1 MTEIK
6 LKVTDQHLR
15 AVVYPLIASGG
26 INENRITVEF
36 EGTEWPGYVCGVA
49 FNTDDD
55 PDTIYTQN
63 LDSNNQCIV
72 PWEVTE
78 KAGTLFVAVFGTATS
93 DVKRTTEVTAIEI
106 VNGAGNGNAIPAPPT
121 PTVYD
126 QLVAL
131 INTKQDLLVSGTN
144 IKTVNNQ
151 SLLGSGNI
159 TTGGITRYDYGG
171 ALFSDLYNT
180 FYTLGRLP
188 VIRGTDDLLYF
199 PVDMQT
205 DSSPTLFTFATIENG
220 VNNSIIKYITI
231 DSSENWSSSS
241 EDVQEKL
248 ISGTNIK
255 TINNTSLLGSGDI
268 SISGVSDLFVC
279 TWGTT
284 TFNEIYSAV
293 DAGKLPIVFY
303 NSIMY
308 IFRLRDANY
317 CYFGSYIGGTGIS
330 YGVKCQRVTN
340 AWTGNNVNLQAK
352 NLVTSISS
360 ASTDA
365 QYPSA
370 KCVYDAISAITTSG
384 LAEFPV
390 TLTTANYSS
399 GAYGETVAGLSAY
412 SKFFVMPDPGYG
424 FGKYYDSDLS
434 FAYAG
439 TTFYAYTGNYQS
451 VDLHIV
457 IYAYN

>member
-36 EGTEWPGYVCGVA
+36 EGTEWTGYVCGVA
-49 FNTDDD
+49 FNTDED

-78 KAGTLFVAVFGTATS
+78 KAGTLFVAVFGTATT

-144 IKTVNNQ
+144 IKTVNSQ

-159 TTGGITRYDYGG
+159 DISSAGIFRCTTV
-171 ALFSDLYNT
+171 NT
-180 FYTLGRLP
+180 FSEIYAAFYTNGLLP
-188 VIRGTDDLLYF
+188 VFDDGTGRKYY
-199 PVDMQT
+199 PVDMAQ
-205 DSSPTLFTFATIENG
+205 SSPTAFEFVSTVEDSTGIDIAVAF
-220 VNNSIIKYITI
+220 VNST
-231 DSSENWSSSS
+231 
-241 EDVQEKL
+241 DVWNVYDHGHLQDLL

-268 SISGVSDLFVC
+268 SISGASNLYIC
-279 TWGTT
+279 TFDTT
-284 TFNEIYSAV
+284 TYAEITQALN
-293 DAGKLPIVFY
+293 DGKLPYCIYDDFLY
-303 NSIMY
+303 IYSNSDGTYHNFKVCRTTNNI
-308 IFRLRDANY
+308 
-317 CYFGSYIGGTGIS
+317 SYIRVNASNIWSFGGST
-330 YGVKCQRVTN
+330 
-340 AWTGNNVNLQAK
+340 LQPVSGR
-352 NLVTSISS
+352 VTSISS
-360 ASTDA
+360 SSTDA

-370 KCVYDAISAITTSG
+370 KCVYDVITAISSSG
-384 LAEFPV
+384 LAEFKV
-390 TLTTANYSS
+390 TLTTANFST
-399 GAYGETVAGLSAY
+399 GAYTETVAGLSAY
-412 SKFFVMPDPGYG
+412 SKYFVMPDPDYN
-424 FGKYYDSDLS
+424 FGKYYASDMRFS
-434 FAYAG
+434 ING
-439 TTFYAYTGNYQS
+439 NTFNAFTGSYQS

>member
-36 EGTEWPGYVCGVA
+36 EGTEWTGYVCGVA
-49 FNTDDD
+49 FNTDED
-55 PDTIYTQN
+55 PETIYTQN

-93 DVKRTTEVTAIEI
+93 DVKRTTEVTAITI
-106 VNGAGNGNAIPAPPT
+106 VDGAGNGNAIPAPPT

-144 IKTVNNQ
+144 IKTVNSQ
-151 SLLGSGNI
+151 SLLGSGNVAI
-159 TTGGITRYDYGG
+159 ESIYWVKFGTTT
-171 ALFSDLYNT
+171 FSDIYNAMAAKK
-180 FYTLGRLP
+180 LP
-188 VIRGTDDLLYF
+188 VIYETSGAYYYPYKIPTSSPAALYF
-199 PVDMQT
+199 FNL
-205 DSSPTLFTFATIENG
+205 SEYNLSIRITL
-220 VNNSIIKYITI
+220 VYIDTSNTWYTYYLN
-231 DSSENWSSSS
+231 DL
-241 EDVQEKL
+241 QEKL
-248 ISGTNIK
+248 VSGTNIK

-268 SISGVSDLFVC
+268 SISGGSDLFEC
-279 TWGTT
+279 TYGSTT
-284 TFNEIYSAV
+284 YAQITQALNE
-293 DAGKLPIVFY
+293 GKLPYCVYDGYTYYYRNNASNYHNFNCARTTSSNY
-303 NSIMY
+303 WVRVNNSNTWSNG
-308 IFRLRDANY
+308 F
-317 CYFGSYIGGTGIS
+317 T
-330 YGVKCQRVTN
+330 
-340 AWTGNNVNLQAK
+340 NLQTS

-360 ASTDA
+360 SSTDT

-370 KCVYDAISAITTSG
+370 KCVYNAINSISTSG
-384 LAEFPV
+384 LAEFKV

-399 GAYGETVAGLSAY
+399 GAYTEAVPGLSAY
-412 SKFFVMPDPGYG
+412 SKFFVMPDPDYN
-424 FGKYYDSDLS
+424 FGKYYASDMS
-434 FAYAG
+434 FELQG
-439 TTFYAYTGNYQS
+439 STFYARTGSYQN

>member
-36 EGTEWPGYVCGVA
+36 EGTEWTGYVCGVA
-49 FNTDDD
+49 FNTDED

-63 LDSNNQCIV
+63 LNSNNQCIV

-93 DVKRTTEVTAIEI
+93 DVKRTTEVTAITI
-106 VNGAGNGNAIPAPPT
+106 VDGAGNGNAIPAPPT

-144 IKTVNNQ
+144 IKTVNNN
-151 SLLGSGNI
+151 SLLGSGNVDI
-159 TTGGITRYDYGG
+159 ESIYWVKFGTTT
-171 ALFSDLYNT
+171 FSDIYNAMAAKK
-180 FYTLGRLP
+180 LP
-188 VIRGTDDLLYF
+188 VIYETSGAYYYPYDIPTSSPNKLYF
-199 PVDMQT
+199 FNVSYYN
-205 DSSPTLFTFATIENG
+205 SSVRITLI
-220 VNNSIIKYITI
+220 YIDTSNTWYTYHLN
-231 DSSENWSSSS
+231 DL
-241 EDVQEKL
+241 QEKL
-248 ISGTNIK
+248 VSGTNIK

-268 SISGVSDLFVC
+268 SISGGSDLFEC
-279 TWGTT
+279 TFGTT
-284 TFNEIYSAV
+284 TYAEITQALS
-293 DAGKLPIVFY
+293 DGKLPYCIFDNRFY
-303 NSIMY
+303 IYYSNVASTYYFSSYSGSNTGLRITCYSGGWTTASTYSIETSS
-308 IFRLRDANY
+308 N
-317 CYFGSYIGGTGIS
+317 
-330 YGVKCQRVTN
+330 K
-340 AWTGNNVNLQAK
+340 
-352 NLVTSISS
+352 VTSISS
-360 ASTDA
+360 SSTNA

-384 LAEFPV
+384 LAEFKV

-399 GAYGETVAGLSAY
+399 GAYAEAGPGLRSY
-412 SKFFVMPDPGYG
+412 SKFFVMPDPYYF
-424 FGKYYDSDLS
+424 FGKYYASDMRFEIQGS
-434 FAYAG
+434 
-439 TTFYAYTGNYQS
+439 TFYAYTGSYQS